1 MVGQWYVIL
10 SPFGYYW
17 MDYDRH
23 VSDYFCQ
30 DLTPPSIAANMPEV
44 ATERAAMNL
53 QVWDL
58 HSQISTVGVY
68 INGSEIFRR
77 YPHLII
83 REPTEKDMEAP

>member
-1 MVGQWYVIL
+1 
-10 SPFGYYW
+10 

-23 VSDYFCQ
+23 VSVYFCQ
-30 DLTPPSIAANMPEV
+30 DLTAPSIAANVPEV
-44 ATERAAMNL
+44 ATKRAAINL

-58 HSQISTVGVY
+58 HSPISTVGVY

-83 REPTEKDMEAP
+83 RESTEKDMDVP